1 MGIQRGAFEQTA
13 LSGQVARAVEH
24 STIRPD
30 EGAALRS
37 GAQALNAWS
46 DAFGKMAGLAKKAKA
61 KMDANKATQAACKD
75 AAKAA
80 AKAYEDY
87 EAKPQN
93 EQNAKKLQELKDAS
107 TQAEARYNASKTLG
121 VFSYNFDMNKDYVKW
136 EQQEKAKAQKSAS
149 TGGIWSILW

>member
-46 DAFGKMAGLAKKAKA
+46 NTFGKMAELAKKIKA
-61 KMDANKATQAACKD
+61 KKDANSATQAACKD
-75 AAKAA
+75 AANAA
-80 AKAYEDY
+80 AKAFEDY

-93 EQNAKKLQELKDAS
+93 EQNAEKLQELKDAS
-107 TQAEARYNASKTLG
+107 AQATERYNASKTLG
-121 VFSYNFDMNKDYVKW
+121 VFSGNFDMNKDYVKW
-136 EQQEKAKAQKSAS
+136 EQEEAEKAQKRANTNS
-149 TGGIWSILW
+149 IWSQLW